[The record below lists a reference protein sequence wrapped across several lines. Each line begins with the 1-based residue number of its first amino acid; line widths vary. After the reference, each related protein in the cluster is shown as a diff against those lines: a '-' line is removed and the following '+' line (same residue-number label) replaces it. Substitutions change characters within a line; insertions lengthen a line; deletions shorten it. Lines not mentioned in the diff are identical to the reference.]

1 MKANVLKALNEQWNA
16 EYYSAYL
23 YMAMSAYAEQA
34 GFKGTAHWL
43 LEQAREEAA
52 HGERIYEH
60 ILERGETPVFS
71 DIKAPPVKYESLKDV
86 FAKVAEHEK
95 RVTGMIDAIA
105 NLAQDERDHATYHF
119 IMWFVDEQIEEVSE
133 AEDLLG
139 KITLIGDNPG
149 PLLSLDA
156 VLAQRKFQNPFRED

>member
-34 GFKGTAHWL
+34 GFKGAANWL
-43 LEQAREEAA
+43 FEQAREEAA
-52 HGERIYEH
+52 HGEHIYEH
-60 ILERGETPVFS
+60 ILERGETPAFS
-71 DIKAPPVKYESLKDV
+71 DIKAPPVKYKSLEDV

-95 RVTGMIDAIA
+95 RVSGMIDAIA

-119 IMWFVDEQIEEVSE
+119 IMWFVDEQTEEVSE

-139 KITLIGDNPG
+139 KVTMIGDNPG

-156 VLAQRKFQNPFRED
+156 VLAQRKFKNPFHRD

>member
-34 GFKGTAHWL
+34 GFKGAANWL
-43 LEQAREEAA
+43 FEQAREEAA
-52 HGERIYEH
+52 HAEHIYEH
-60 ILERGETPVFS
+60 ILERGGTPAFS
-71 DIKAPPVKYESLKDV
+71 DIKSPPVKYKNLKDV

-105 NLAQDERDHATYHF
+105 NLAQDERDHATYNF
-119 IMWFVDEQIEEVSE
+119 IMWFVDEQIEEVAD

-139 KITLIGDNPG
+139 KVTLIGDNPG
-149 PLLSLDA
+149 ALLSLDA
-156 VLAQRKFQNPFRED
+156 TLAQRKFKNPFHKD